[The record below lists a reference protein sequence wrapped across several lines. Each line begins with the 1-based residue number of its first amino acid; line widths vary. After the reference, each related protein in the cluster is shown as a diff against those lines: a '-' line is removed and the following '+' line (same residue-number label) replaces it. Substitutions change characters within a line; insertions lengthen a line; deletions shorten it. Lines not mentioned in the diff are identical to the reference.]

1 MKLFKERRCW
11 KIMKEGWR
19 HMKDRIKRPNI
30 HLIRDPDEED
40 RIKLSKYMSNSDW
53 HFSISDKRNTSKYT
67 ESTKNIM
74 QGFLFTLT
82 YLYTAVKLQGTK
94 AKETL
99 KELQRKDRSY
109 TREPELDWQ

>member
-1 MKLFKERRCW
+1 
-11 KIMKEGWR
+11 
-19 HMKDRIKRPNI
+19 
-30 HLIRDPDEED
+30 
-40 RIKLSKYMSNSDW
+40 
-53 HFSISDKRNTSKYT
+53 
-67 ESTKNIM
+67 M

-109 TREPELDWQ
+109 TREPELD